1 MKGIDPAPRREDD
14 RMLRDHRGRAGRPG
28 HRAVLAAIG
37 CALSVI
43 AITGC
48 GDDGDNGAS
57 PSPTTSSPHTAS
69 FSGLP
74 PSALASRAASAIAS
88 AHASASAA
96 ASSASVRA
104 SQFEASV
111 EAEAARASAAAQKAL
126 KGVEG
131 RGNAVSEVGMKGLPR
146 NETSGLLAMM
156 VTITNKTDARASY
169 AVQIDFEDSSG
180 KVVETK
186 FVGAENLDPGQQ
198 QQPIAFSRQ
207 PTDAQLTP
215 RLAKAQRY

>member
-1 MKGIDPAPRREDD
+1 
-14 RMLRDHRGRAGRPG
+14 MLRDHPGRVGRAG
-28 HRAVLAAIG
+28 HRALVAALG
-37 CALSVI
+37 CALSAV
-43 AITGC
+43 ALTGC
-48 GDDGDNGAS
+48 GDDGDNGSS
-57 PSPTTSSPHTAS
+57 PAPTTSSPDPAA

-74 PSALASRAASAIAS
+74 PSALASEAASAIAS

-104 SQFEASV
+104 SEFEASV
-111 EAEAARASAAAQKAL
+111 EAEAARAGAAAQEAL
-126 KGVEG
+126 KDVEG

-146 NETSGLLAMM
+146 NETSGLLAVL

-180 KVVETK
+180 KVVETR
-186 FVGAENLDPGQQ
+186 FVGAENLDPGEKE
-198 QQPIAFSRQ
+198 QPIAFSRQ
-207 PTDAQLTP
+207 PADAHLTP

>member
-1 MKGIDPAPRREDD
+1 
-14 RMLRDHRGRAGRPG
+14 MLRDHPGRVSRAG
-28 HRAVLAAIG
+28 HRALVAALGCVLSA
-37 CALSVI
+37 V

-48 GDDGDNGAS
+48 GDDGDSGSTPA
-57 PSPTTSSPHTAS
+57 PTTSSPHTAS

-74 PSALASRAASAIAS
+74 PSALASEAASAIAS

-104 SQFEASV
+104 SEFEASV
-111 EAEAARASAAAQKAL
+111 EAEAARAGAAAQEAL
-126 KGVEG
+126 KDVEG

-146 NETSGLLAMM
+146 NETSGLLAVL

-169 AVQIDFEDSSG
+169 AVRIDFEDSSG
-180 KVVETK
+180 KVVETS
-186 FVGAENLDPGQQ
+186 FVGAENLDPGEK

-207 PTDAQLTP
+207 PADAQLTP

>member
-1 MKGIDPAPRREDD
+1 
-14 RMLRDHRGRAGRPG
+14 MLRDHPGRG
-28 HRAVLAAIG
+28 HRAVLATLA
-37 CALSVI
+37 CALSAV
-43 AITGC
+43 ALTGC
-48 GDDGDNGAS
+48 GDTEDIGSS
-57 PSPTTSSPHTAS
+57 PAPTTSSPNAAS

-74 PSALASRAASAIAS
+74 PSALASEAASAIAS

-96 ASSASVRA
+96 ASSASARA
-104 SQFEASV
+104 SEFEASV
-111 EAEAARASAAAQKAL
+111 EAEAARAGAAAEKAL
-126 KGVEG
+126 KDVEG

-146 NETSGLLAMM
+146 NETSGLLAVL

-180 KVVETK
+180 KVVETR
-186 FVGAENLDPGQQ
+186 FVGAENLEPGEK

-207 PTDAQLTP
+207 PADAQLTP